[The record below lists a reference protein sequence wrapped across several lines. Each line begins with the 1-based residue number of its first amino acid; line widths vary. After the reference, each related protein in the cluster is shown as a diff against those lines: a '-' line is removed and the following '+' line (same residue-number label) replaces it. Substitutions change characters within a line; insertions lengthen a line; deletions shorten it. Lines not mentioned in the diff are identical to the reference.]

1 MKTFSNPIKKL
12 YYKICYVVLYALSSS
27 RGEGVV
33 RFVDISGL
41 VHSESYNLNLDVE
54 DLMMSSKPDI
64 KYGILFFKT

>member
-1 MKTFSNPIKKL
+1 
-12 YYKICYVVLYALSSS
+12 VVLYALSSS

-54 DLMMSSKPDI
+54 DLMMSSEPDI